1 MTVDDHFNITYNKI
15 SRFIDFKIFGI
26 DNRCANDLCV
36 QKAWLCDREDDCG
49 DNSDE
54 TNCANHTCNSNQFT
68 CSDGYCVPRSY
79 MCDGEDDC
87 SDSSD
92 EDPVACGR
100 TPAPSCPRRSFS
112 CGNGTCVALNKV
124 CDGHEDCV
132 NGADEW
138 RCKHGACR
146 RPDLNQV
153 SFAYVIFKQAR

>member
-1 MTVDDHFNITYNKI
+1 
-15 SRFIDFKIFGI
+15 
-26 DNRCANDLCV
+26 
-36 QKAWLCDREDDCG
+36 
-49 DNSDE
+49 
-54 TNCANHTCNSNQFT
+54 
-68 CSDGYCVPRSY
+68 

-153 SFAYVIFKQAR
+153 RFAYVIFKQAR